1 MKLVITGFLLV
12 LSITALR
19 AQNAAVNPAVPTVP
33 PGGYLLVYPQA
44 PLVTIRFDGNSED
57 IAKIVSPRPG
67 TSFNHDG
74 SAFKG
79 YVRSATSESYN
90 SNVADYAQRNKDI
103 AEYQKNV
110 QSGKWTRFVN
120 GE

>member
-1 MKLVITGFLLV
+1 MKLLITGFLFV

-19 AQNAAVNPAVPTVP
+19 AQNAAVNPAMSTGPL
-33 PGGYLLVYPQA
+33 GGYLVVYPQA
-44 PLVTIRFDGNSED
+44 PLVTVRFDGNSED
-57 IAKIVSPRPG
+57 IAKALSLHPATG
-67 TSFNHDG
+67 FNHDG
-74 SAFKG
+74 TAFRG
-79 YVRSATSESYN
+79 YVRSATSESYS
-90 SNVADYAQRNKDI
+90 SNLADYAQRDKDI